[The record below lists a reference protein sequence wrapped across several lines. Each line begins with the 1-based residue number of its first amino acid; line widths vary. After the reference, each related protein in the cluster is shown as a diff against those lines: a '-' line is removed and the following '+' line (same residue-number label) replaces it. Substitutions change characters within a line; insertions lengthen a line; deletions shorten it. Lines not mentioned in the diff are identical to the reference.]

1 MPFFD
6 KKISKIYQPDHN
18 YDRERSS
25 SSVSGLQFRKWKS
38 LVSPPSKLKVRP
50 VARCFFF
57 TGWCGL
63 TSRQT
68 KWGWRGK
75 SLRGWGGGREP
86 WLSETKPSEMAR
98 NAFKT
103 NMVWWNLNSIT
114 NKKRRHKK
122 NFSPQNA
129 WYNNNSIFSEPLT
142 LFDNGSLTPCWTKA
156 ADARTKEKKNSNSI
170 CDTWAGCTAG

>member
-38 LVSPPSKLKVRP
+38 LVWPPSKLKVRP
-50 VARCFFF
+50 VARCFFY
-57 TGWCGL
+57 GVMW
-63 TSRQT
+63 SNEQT
-68 KWGWRGK
+68 DQMRPKGQVSARG
-75 SLRGWGGGREP
+75 GGGGRGAL

-98 NAFKT
+98 NAFRT
-103 NMVWWNLNSIT
+103 NMVWWNLNTIS

-122 NFSPQNA
+122 NVSPQNA
-129 WYNNNSIFSEPLT
+129 WYNNNSIFSKPST
-142 LFDNGSLTPCWTKA
+142 LFDNGSLTPCML
-156 ADARTKEKKNSNSI
+156 N
-170 CDTWAGCTAG
+170 